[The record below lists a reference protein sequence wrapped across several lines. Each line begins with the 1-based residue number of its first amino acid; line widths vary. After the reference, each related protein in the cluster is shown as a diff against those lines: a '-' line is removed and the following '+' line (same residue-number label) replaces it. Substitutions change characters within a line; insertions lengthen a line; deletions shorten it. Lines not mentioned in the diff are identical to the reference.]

1 MKSERIPIA
10 KRPIEFNS
18 AATVLPR
25 VWVKESELE
34 RADLGVATSSKYCKE
49 VPVGAAVT
57 TQDALSQSAAN
68 IIEVLDFLVAVSN
81 VAK

>member
-1 MKSERIPIA
+1 
-10 KRPIEFNS
+10 
-18 AATVLPR
+18 
-25 VWVKESELE
+25 
-34 RADLGVATSSKYCKE
+34 

-68 IIEVLDFLVAVSN
+68 IIDVLDFLVAVSN